1 MTIASASLPPDALQ
15 FVCSIVRQRSAIEL
29 DEAKAYLIEARLGP
43 VAKRNGFTSTAE
55 MVTTLRTKPCQPI
68 QQQLVEAMT
77 TNETSFFRDV
87 HPFEAMKQQILP
99 QLRQLGLARKLT
111 IWSAACSTG
120 QEAYSVAML
129 LREHFPDLCAG
140 KVQIIGTDISDE
152 VLARA
157 RAGAFT
163 QIEMN
168 RGLPANL
175 LARYF
180 QRKGMQ
186 WEITPNLRELVSF
199 SKLNFIE
206 PWPPLPQIDVVFLR
220 NVLIYFS
227 PATKKQILEKVRS
240 VMAPHAVLFLGAA
253 ETTMNLDSAFVRVQV
268 DNQVFYRLK

>member
-1 MTIASASLPPDALQ
+1 MTTASASLPPDALQ
-15 FVCSIVRQRSAIEL
+15 FVCTMVRQRSAIEL
-29 DEAKAYLIEARLGP
+29 DEGKAYLIEARLGP
-43 VAKRNGFTSTAE
+43 VAKKNGFASAAE
-55 MVTTLRTKPCQPI
+55 MVTNLRAKPSQPI

-77 TNETSFFRDV
+77 TNETSFFRDI
-87 HPFEAMKQQILP
+87 HPFEALKQQILP
-99 QLRQLGLARKLT
+99 QLRQLGLPRKLN

-120 QEAYSVAML
+120 QEAYSIAML

-140 KVQIIGTDISDE
+140 KAQVLGTDIADE
-152 VLARA
+152 VLVRA
-157 RAGAFT
+157 RDGLFS

-180 QRKGMQ
+180 QRKGLQ
-186 WEITPNLRELVSF
+186 WEISPNLRELVSF

-206 PWPPLPQIDVVFLR
+206 AWPKLPTMDVVFLR

-227 PATKKQILEKVRS
+227 PETKRKILEKVRS

-253 ETTMNLDSAFVRVQV
+253 ETTMNLDSAFMRVQV

>member
-1 MTIASASLPPDALQ
+1 MTTACLAPDALQ
-15 FVCSIVRQRSAIEL
+15 FVCTLVRQRSAIEL
-29 DEAKAYLIEARLGP
+29 DDAKAYLIEARLGP
-43 VAKRNGFTSTAE
+43 VAKKNGFTSAAE
-55 MVTTLRTKPCQPI
+55 MVTNLRAKPNQTI

-77 TNETSFFRDV
+77 TNETSFFRDI
-87 HPFEAMKQQILP
+87 HPFEALRQQILP
-99 QLRQLGLARKLT
+99 ALQKLSLNRKLN

-129 LREHFPDLCAG
+129 LRENFPDLCAG
-140 KVQIIGTDISDE
+140 KVQILGTDIADE

-157 RAGAFT
+157 RAGAFS

-180 QRKGMQ
+180 QRKGLQ
-186 WEITPNLRELVSF
+186 WEITSNLRELVSF
-199 SKLNFIE
+199 NKLNFIE
-206 PWPPLPQIDVVFLR
+206 HWPPLPTMDVVFLR

-227 PATKKQILEKVRS
+227 PATKRQILEKVRA

-253 ETTMNLDSAFVRVQV
+253 ETTMNLDSSFVRVQV
-268 DNQVFYRLK
+268 DNQVFYKLK